1 MRVFP
6 VFGDARS
13 INDVLMPTIEL
24 DDETY
29 RMVRFAARLLGVS
42 ESDVVARAVRAFS
55 GDGDPAPAVAGDPW
69 EPVPLYGE
77 YEGQRID
84 AEYVRATRRLA
95 VTSGPVAGQT
105 FSTPSAAATAVI
117 AALKPDRAFAQTNGW
132 KFWRIAATH
141 QRLETLR
148 QT

>member
-1 MRVFP
+1 M
-6 VFGDARS
+6 A
-13 INDVLMPTIEL
+13 TIEL

-42 ESDVVARAVRAFS
+42 ESEVVARAVRAFS
-55 GDGDPAPAVAGDPW
+55 GDDDAGGVAADPW

-77 YEGQRID
+77 YEGQRVE

-95 VTSGPVAGQT
+95 VTSGPIAGQT

-117 AALKPDRAFAQTNGW
+117 AALKPGRSAAQTNGW

-141 QRLETLR
+141 QRLDTLR

>member
-1 MRVFP
+1 
-6 VFGDARS
+6 
-13 INDVLMPTIEL
+13 MPTIEL

-42 ESDVVARAVRAFS
+42 DSDVVARAVRAFS
-55 GDGDPAPAVAGDPW
+55 DGADPPPTAPDPW

-77 YEGQRID
+77 YEGQRVE

-117 AALKPDRAFAQTNGW
+117 AALKPDRAYAQTNGW